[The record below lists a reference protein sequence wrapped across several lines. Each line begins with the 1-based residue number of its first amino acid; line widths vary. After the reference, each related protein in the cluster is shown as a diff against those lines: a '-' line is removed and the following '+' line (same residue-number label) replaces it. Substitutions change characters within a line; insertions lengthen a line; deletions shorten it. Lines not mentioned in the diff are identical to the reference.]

1 MDLRDLF
8 PYLYEAR
15 TVPIPTK
22 PVRGCTCIA
31 RADADDTMPGN
42 VSAGLPRFV
51 LGEATAA
58 NCSIAKKEAKRI
70 ATRKL
75 GMKPKHL
82 KVRCAGK

>member
-15 TVPIPTK
+15 SVPKPAK

-42 VSAGLPRFV
+42 ISGGRPLFTLV
-51 LGEATAA
+51 EITAA
-58 NCSIAKKEAKRI
+58 NCVIASREAKRQ
-70 ATRKL
+70 ATEKL

-82 KVRCAGK
+82 KVRCVGK